1 MKFPYVEFLGLV
13 EDRIFRPVIPVTFKV
28 QDKQFKSYALID
40 SGADYT
46 ILPIEVAGQL
56 GLKLSAEF
64 RYSMEAAGG
73 SSLNIYRSPVEI
85 KHIIQKS
92 GFRNLEWSSYV
103 YFAESGSTLLLG
115 QKGFLDRFEVRLNGH
130 SKETHIIF

>member
-1 MKFPYVEFLGLV
+1 MKFPYVEFLGLA
-13 EDRIFRPVIPVTFKV
+13 EDRIFRPLVLITF
-28 QDKQFKSYALID
+28 QAGDKQFKSYALID

-46 ILPIEVAGQL
+46 ILPIEIAGHL
-56 GLKLSAEF
+56 GLKLSSEF
-64 RYSMEAAGG
+64 RYFMEAAGG
-73 SSLNIYRSPVEI
+73 SSLNIYRSPVEV

-92 GFRNLEWSSYV
+92 GFRNLEWLSYV

-130 SKETHIIF
+130 SKEAQIIF